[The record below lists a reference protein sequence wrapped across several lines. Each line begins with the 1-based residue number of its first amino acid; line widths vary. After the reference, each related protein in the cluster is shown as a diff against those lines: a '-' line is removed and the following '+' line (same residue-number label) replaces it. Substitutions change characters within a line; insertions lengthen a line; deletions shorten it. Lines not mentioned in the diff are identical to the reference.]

1 MATQPDKL
9 AWRHLRPD
17 EVKELPAKVKASF
30 GEVREPQEE
39 WIVLRASDPELGR
52 AVDQAIRLLDMRLAA
67 PRPGRN
73 RQSLDRMLDLLMADE
88 DAPRSSV
95 EADILID
102 NLELR
107 AAYLRETGMLTSE
120 EIHRASGLRSRN
132 VSEPASRW
140 KREGRIFAVRQGRAD
155 LYPAFQF
162 QDGAPHPTIKA
173 VLAAFPA
180 KMTPWQKALWF
191 ASGNGWMDGD
201 EPQRRLDDGELVV
214 RAARQLAE
222 PAGG

>member
-1 MATQPDKL
+1 MATQPERL
-9 AWRHLRPD
+9 IWRHLQPD
-17 EVKELPAKVKASF
+17 EVNELPAKVKASL

-39 WIVLRASDPELGR
+39 WIVLRARDPELGR
-52 AVDQAIRLLDMRLAA
+52 AVDQAIRILDMQLAA
-67 PRPGRN
+67 PKPGRHS
-73 RQSLDRMLDLLMADE
+73 QSLDRMLELLVADE
-88 DAPRSSV
+88 DAPRSAV

-107 AAYLRETGMLTSE
+107 AAYLRDTGLLTSE
-120 EIHRASGLRSRN
+120 DIHRASGLRSRN

-162 QDGAPHPTIKA
+162 QDGAPHPAIRS

-180 KMTPWQKALWF
+180 KMTVWQKALWF
-191 ASGNGWMDGD
+191 ASGNGWLDGD
-201 EPQRRLDDGELVV
+201 EPQRRLDDGELLV